1 MNVSF
6 EYITTLEYK
15 LKSITA
21 ELQAFKSGEKYIQM
35 ETEHQKE
42 VRFLNRKIR
51 KLEEALYQAHRETI
65 TVRNQWFEI
74 FEDLQK
80 ELDQK
85 LAAAEKEK
93 EQLEKR
99 ALKAERVLDTALD
112 KITEQRHRIYELETK
127 LEEEKGKNL
136 KLIAQ
141 INRDYENSS
150 IPSSK
155 SMKPKK
161 ISNSREK
168 TGRKPGGQPGHEG
181 HCRKKQ
187 EPTKEP
193 ILLPPPQKVL
203 EDPDFKKT
211 SKTIKKQLVNIHVM
225 LDVAEYR
232 ADVYYN
238 SKTGER
244 IHADFPKGVVDD
256 VNYGGS
262 IKAFLFLLNNDCCT
276 AIDKSRKFLSDLTG
290 GKLNISKGMINKL
303 SKEFALKSEKERK
316 EVFADMLLSPVMH
329 TDCTNA
335 KVNGKS
341 AYVFVCATPDGK
353 ALYFAREKKGHEGVK
368 GTVTEDYQGILVH
381 DHEKTFYSY
390 GTEHQECL
398 AHILRY
404 LKDSI
409 DNESERTWNSEM
421 RSLVQEMI
429 HYRNSLS
436 SETELNTA
444 KISEFEERYRE
455 ILKKAKEEYEY
466 IPPNEYYK
474 DGYNLYLRMEEY
486 MSEHLL
492 FLHDHRVPT
501 TNNEAER
508 LLRSYKRKQQQAV
521 SFRSQESINYLCQC
535 MSMLVVMRQKE
546 ELNIF
551 DRVSEIFEIK
561 KTDGFD

>member
-276 AIDKSRKFLSDLTG
+276 SIDKSRKFLSDLTG

-436 SETELNTA
+436 SETEQKTA